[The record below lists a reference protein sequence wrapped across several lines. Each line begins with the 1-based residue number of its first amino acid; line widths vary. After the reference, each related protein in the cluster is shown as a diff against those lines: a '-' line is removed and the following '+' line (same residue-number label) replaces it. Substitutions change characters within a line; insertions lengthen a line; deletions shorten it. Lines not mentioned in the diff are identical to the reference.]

1 MRPAPLRAGSETAP
15 ASHERWGGIPIE
27 EQRSGAD
34 AQRMTHSLRRI
45 VATVCALVVAASITA
60 TPPAQAEVPVPGSHD
75 LGTNVSMPVDWATE
89 VPFVDV
95 FRLSRPWISQRQ
107 GQPWGQGGPLAVDAN
122 GWVSSLE
129 PGQYADTVML
139 GNGGHYPTGRYV
151 VLWDGSGAI
160 SFMGTAAV
168 VSTQPGRMEID
179 VAAPRVGTP
188 GGLVLRIL
196 ATDPADPV
204 RNIRVLMPG
213 TEATYRRQPF
223 NPRFLAAVR
232 GYGSIRFMNWMAT
245 NYEPTGDWSARP
257 TAASRGWHQ
266 REDGVPVET
275 MVDLANHLDQDPW
288 FTLPH
293 LATDEYVREFAR
305 IVRDR
310 LEPELVPYVE
320 YSNET
325 WNAQFPQTAHVID
338 RGVALGLSPDR
349 FLAGL
354 RYTSQRSVE
363 IFRIW
368 RNEFGER
375 EIRTVIA
382 TQGIPSGWAL
392 RQVLAWQDAWRET
405 DAAAIAPYFGGG
417 VVNTPALAD
426 QVRTWTVDEVLDAVD
441 ANLDAQ
447 VRTIIQNNIAE
458 AAARGVEPVAYEG
471 GQHLV
476 APRGY
481 ENDRQL
487 VDLLIA
493 ANRHPRMGRAY
504 TRYLDLWD
512 QTGGGRFMSF
522 ADVDAPG
529 QYGSWGALEN
539 LYQDPMTAPKF
550 RALMAWGGRGWYGR
564 IPPP

>member
-1 MRPAPLRAGSETAP
+1 MAARNMRRLR
-15 ASHERWGGIPIE
+15 
-27 EQRSGAD
+27 
-34 AQRMTHSLRRI
+34 
-45 VATVCALVVAASITA
+45 ALVVAITVA
-60 TPPAQAEVPVPGSHD
+60 LTAAPAARAETPGPAAHD
-75 LGTNVSMPVDWATE
+75 LGANVSMPVDWATE

-122 GWVSSLE
+122 GWVTSLE

-139 GNGGHYPTGRYV
+139 GNGGHYPTGRYTIR
-151 VLWDGSGAI
+151 WDGSGTI
-160 SFMGTAAV
+160 SFLGTAAV

-179 VAAPRVGTP
+179 VAAPRAGSP

-196 ATDPADPV
+196 ATEPANPM

-213 TEATYRRQPF
+213 TEATHQRQPF

-245 NYEPTGDWSARP
+245 NYEPTGEWSRRP

-266 REDGVPVET
+266 LEEGVPVET

-293 LATDEYVREFAR
+293 RATDEYVREFAR
-305 IVRDR
+305 VVRDR
-310 LEPELVPYVE
+310 LEPGLVPYVE

-325 WNAQFPQTAHVID
+325 WNAQFPQTAHVIE
-338 RGVALGLSPDR
+338 RGLALGLSADR

-368 RNEFGER
+368 RAELGDR
-375 EIRTVIA
+375 PLRTVIA

-405 DAAAIAPYFGGG
+405 DAAAIAPYFGGA
-417 VVNTPALAD
+417 VVNTPALAE
-426 QVRTWTVDEVLDAVD
+426 QVRTWNVDQLLDAVD
-441 ANLDAQ
+441 ANLDGQ
-447 VRTIIQNNIAE
+447 VRTIIQNNVAE
-458 AAARGVEPVAYEG
+458 AVARGVEPVAYEG

-476 APRGY
+476 APRGH

-487 VDLLIA
+487 VDLLVA
-493 ANRHPRMGRAY
+493 ANRHARMGRAY
-504 TRYLDLWD
+504 TRYLALWD
-512 QTGGGRFMSF
+512 DTGGGRFMSF

-564 IPPP
+564 IPAP